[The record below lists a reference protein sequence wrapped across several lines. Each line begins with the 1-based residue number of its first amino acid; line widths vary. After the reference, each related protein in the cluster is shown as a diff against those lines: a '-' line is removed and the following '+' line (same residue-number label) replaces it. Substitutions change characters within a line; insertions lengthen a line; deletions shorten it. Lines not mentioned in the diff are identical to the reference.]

1 MTTTTPTTDTALNT
15 PAPSSN
21 AAKLEQAYAGVSNTY
36 RGLTQDLYGACR
48 DMRQTTRVYEG
59 DFIAKFLGVPTN
71 AGLQAGTRPT
81 YAVFQYQDVLNVLK
95 DATNYTSGF
104 ILEGMGK
111 VWDGLMILGMD
122 GQAHRQ
128 VRNLLQPAFMP
139 ENVNKWRP
147 RIDRVVREVFI
158 QPLLDSGRKRADLMD
173 MGLHFPV
180 RVMYALV
187 GFAEDKPDDY
197 NQYAAWALSMLAA
210 NQLDKAKA
218 EEGRRV
224 AAIAVKG
231 LYDVLIAEVQKRRT
245 GEATGDDLITRLM
258 NAEYE
263 GHRLNDHEV
272 ATFARSLLPAAGET
286 TTRTFSA
293 AMLFLLTVPGLRDR
307 VRADRSL
314 VPKLIDEAVRFE
326 PSSTFKVRETAADVQ
341 IGETLIPKGSFV
353 QCLVASANR
362 DESVFENA
370 DSFDIDRRQKPS
382 FGFGFGPHMCIG
394 QFVAKLELN
403 CAINALLDLC
413 PNLRLDPDQP
423 VPRIEGAHLRGAST
437 LPVIWD

>member
-1 MTTTTPTTDTALNT
+1 MSDTTTPTT
-15 PAPSSN
+15 SN
-21 AAKLEQAYAGVSNTY
+21 AEKLEQAYAGVSDTY
-36 RGLTQDLYGACR
+36 RGKTDDLYAACTE
-48 DMRQTTRVYEG
+48 MRKTTRLYEG
-59 DFIAKFLGVPTN
+59 DWIAKFLGVPTN
-71 AGLQAGTRPT
+71 AGQQAGTRPT
-81 YAVFQYQDVLNVLK
+81 YAVFQYADVMNVLK
-95 DATNYTSGF
+95 DATNYTNGF

-122 GQAHRQ
+122 GPAHRQ
-128 VRNLLQPAFMP
+128 VRALLQPAFMP
-139 ENVNKWRP
+139 DNVNKWRP
-147 RIDRVVREVFI
+147 KIDRVVREDFI
-158 QPLLDSGRKRADLMD
+158 QPMLKDKHADLME

-187 GFAEDKPDDY
+187 GFPEDKPDDY

-218 EEGRRV
+218 EEGRKI
-224 AAIAVKG
+224 AALAVKG
-231 LYDVLIAEVQKRRT
+231 LYDVLIAEVKKRRAD
-245 GEATGDDLITRLM
+245 GATGDDLITRLM
-258 NAEYE
+258 KAEYE
-263 GHRLNDHEV
+263 GHKLDDHEV

-293 AMLFLLTVPGLRDR
+293 AMNFLLTVPGLLER
-307 VRADRSL
+307 VRNDRTL

-326 PSSTFKVRETAADVQ
+326 PSSTFKVRETAADVE
-341 IGETLIPKGSFV
+341 IGDVKIPKGSFV
-353 QCLVASANR
+353 QCMVASANR

-370 DSFDIDRRQKPS
+370 DRFDIDRRQKPS

-413 PNLRLDPDQP
+413 PNLRLDPSKP
-423 VPRIEGAHLRGAST
+423 VPKIEGAHLRGAKNVH
-437 LPVIWD
+437 VIWD

>member
-1 MTTTTPTTDTALNT
+1 MSNTT
-15 PAPSSN
+15 N
-21 AAKLEQAYAGVSNTY
+21 AEKLEQAYASVSDTY
-36 RGLTQDLYGACR
+36 RGKTDDLYGACR
-48 DMRQTTRVYEG
+48 EMRNTTRVYEG

-71 AGLQAGTRPT
+71 AGQQAGTRPT
-81 YAVFQYQDVLNVLK
+81 YAVFQYQDVMNVLK

-122 GQAHRQ
+122 GPAHRQ

-147 RIDRVVREVFI
+147 KIERVVREDFLR
-158 QPLLDSGRKRADLMD
+158 PMLPKKKADLMD

-187 GFAEDKPDDY
+187 GFPEDKPDEY

-218 EEGRRV
+218 EEGRKI
-224 AAIAVKG
+224 AAASVKA
-231 LYDVLIAEVQKRRT
+231 LYDALMEQVKKRREE
-245 GEATGDDLITRLM
+245 GATGDDLITRLM

-263 GHRLNDHEV
+263 GHKLDDHEV

-293 AMLFLLTVPGLRDR
+293 AMTFLLTIPGLIDR
-307 VRADRSL
+307 VRNDRSL

-326 PSSTFKVRETAADVQ
+326 PSSTFKVRETAADVE
-341 IGETLIPKGSFV
+341 IGDVKIPKGSFV
-353 QCLVASANR
+353 QCMVASANR
-362 DESVFENA
+362 DESAFENP
-370 DSFDIDRRQKPS
+370 DVFDIDRRQKPS

-394 QFVAKLELN
+394 QFVAKLELL
-403 CAINALLDLC
+403 CAINGILDLF
-413 PNLRLDPDQP
+413 PNIRLDPEQQAP
-423 VPRIEGAHLRGAST
+423 KIEGAHLRGAKSVH
-437 LPVIWD
+437 VIWD

>member
-1 MTTTTPTTDTALNT
+1 MSDTTTPT
-15 PAPSSN
+15 PAPAATN
-21 AAKLEQAYAGVSNTY
+21 AEKLEQAYAGVSDTY
-36 RGLTQDLYGACR
+36 RGKTDDLYAACAE
-48 DMRQTTRVYEG
+48 MRRTTRVYEG
-59 DFIAKFLGVPTN
+59 DWIAKFLGVPTN
-71 AGLQAGTRPT
+71 AGQQAGTRPT
-81 YAVFQYQDVLNVLK
+81 YAVFQYQDVMNVLK
-95 DATNYTSGF
+95 DATNYTNGF

-122 GQAHRQ
+122 GPAHRQ
-128 VRNLLQPAFMP
+128 VRALLQPAFMP

-147 RIDRVVREVFI
+147 KIDRVVREDFI
-158 QPLLDSGRKRADLMD
+158 QPMLENKQADLME

-187 GFAEDKPDDY
+187 GFPEDKPEDY
-197 NQYAAWALSMLAA
+197 AQYAAWALSMLAA

-218 EEGRRV
+218 EEGRRI
-224 AAIAVKG
+224 AALAVKG
-231 LYDVLIAEVQKRRT
+231 LYDVLIAQVKKRRAE
-245 GEATGDDLITRLM
+245 GATGDDLVTRLM

-263 GHRLNDHEV
+263 GHKLDDHEV

-293 AMLFLLTVPGLRDR
+293 AMNFLLTVPGLLER
-307 VRADRSL
+307 VRNDRTL

-326 PSSTFKVRETAADVQ
+326 PSSTFKVRETAADVEL
-341 IGETLIPKGSFV
+341 GGVMIPKGSFV
-353 QCLVASANR
+353 QCMVASANR

-370 DSFDIDRRQKPS
+370 DTFDIDRRQKPS

-413 PNLRLDPDQP
+413 PNLRLDPSKP
-423 VPRIEGAHLRGAST
+423 APRIEGAHLRGAKHVH
-437 LPVIWD
+437 VIWD

>member
-1 MTTTTPTTDTALNT
+1 MSDTTNGQ
-15 PAPSSN
+15 
-21 AAKLEQAYAGVSNTY
+21 KLEQAYASVSDTY
-36 RGLTQDLYGACR
+36 RGKIADLYGACSE
-48 DMRQTTRVYEG
+48 MRRTTPVYEG

-71 AGLQAGTRPT
+71 AGQQAGTRPT
-81 YAVFQYQDVLNVLK
+81 FAVFKYADVMNVLK

-122 GQAHRQ
+122 GPAHRQ
-128 VRNLLQPAFMP
+128 VRNLLQPSFMP

-147 RIDRVVREVFI
+147 KIDRVVREDFLM
-158 QPLLDSGRKRADLMD
+158 PMLPNKKADLME

-187 GFAEDKPDDY
+187 GFPEDKPDEY

-218 EEGRRV
+218 EEGRRI
-224 AAIAVKG
+224 AAQAVKS
-231 LYDVLIAEVQKRRT
+231 LYDVLMAQVQKRHAE
-245 GEATGDDLITRLM
+245 GATGDDIISRLM
-258 NAEYE
+258 RAEYE
-263 GHRLNDHEV
+263 GHKLNDHEV

-293 AMLFLLTVPGLRDR
+293 AMNFLLTEPGLMDR
-307 VRADRSL
+307 VRNDRTL

-326 PSSTFKVRETAADVQ
+326 PSSTFKVRETANDVE
-341 IGETLIPKGSFV
+341 IGGVKIPKGSFV
-353 QCLVASANR
+353 QCMVASANR
-362 DESVFENA
+362 DETVFENP
-370 DSFDIDRRQKPS
+370 DRFDIDRRQKPS

-394 QFVAKLELN
+394 QFVAKLELQ
-403 CAINALLDLC
+403 CAINGLLDLF

-423 VPRIEGAHLRGAST
+423 PPRIEGAHLRGAKSVHV
-437 LPVIWD
+437 LWD

>member
-1 MTTTTPTTDTALNT
+1 MSNV
-15 PAPSSN
+15 SN
-21 AAKLEQAYAGVSNTY
+21 AEKLEQAYASVSDTY
-36 RGLTQDLYGACR
+36 RGLTEDLYGACR
-48 DMRQTTRVYEG
+48 QMRETTPVYEG
-59 DFIAKFLGVPTN
+59 DYIAKFLGVPTN

-81 YAVFQYQDVLNVLK
+81 YAVFKYQDVMNVLK
-95 DATNYTSGF
+95 DAKRFTSSF

-122 GQAHRQ
+122 GEAHRH
-128 VRNLLQPAFMP
+128 VRALLQPAFMP
-139 ENVNKWRP
+139 DNVNKWRP
-147 RIDRVVREVFI
+147 KIDRVVREDFVL
-158 QPLLDSGRKRADLMD
+158 PMLPKKKADLMD

-187 GFAEDKPDDY
+187 GFPENDADEY

-218 EEGRRV
+218 EEGRKI
-224 AAIAVKG
+224 AAQSVKS
-231 LYDVLIAEVQKRRT
+231 LYDALMVQVKQRRAEGAK
-245 GEATGDDLITRLM
+245 GDDLISRLI

-263 GHRLNDHEV
+263 GHKLDDHEV

-293 AMLFLLTVPGLRDR
+293 AMTFLLTVPGLVER
-307 VRADRSL
+307 VRSDRTL

-326 PSSTFKVRETAADVQ
+326 PSSTFKVRETAEDVE
-341 IGETLIPKGSFV
+341 IGGITIPKGSFV
-353 QCLVASANR
+353 QCMVASANR
-362 DESVFENA
+362 DPSVFENP
-370 DSFDIDRRQKPS
+370 DVFDIDRRQKPS

-394 QFVAKLELN
+394 QFVAKLELL

-413 PNLRLDPDQP
+413 PNLRLDPEQP
-423 VPRIEGAHLRGAST
+423 SPRIEGAHLRGAKSVH
-437 LPVIWD
+437 VIWD

>member
-1 MTTTTPTTDTALNT
+1 MTNSAS
-15 PAPSSN
+15 PAPTSN
-21 AAKLEQAYAGVSNTY
+21 AEKLEQAYASVSDTY

-48 DMRQTTRVYEG
+48 EMRRTTRVYEG
-59 DFIAKFLGVPTN
+59 DYIAKFLGVPTN
-71 AGLQAGTRPT
+71 AGLQAGTKPT
-81 YAVFQYQDVLNVLK
+81 YAVFQYQDVMNVLK
-95 DATNYTSGF
+95 DANRYTSGF

-122 GQAHRQ
+122 GEAHRK
-128 VRNLLQPAFMP
+128 VRQLLQPAFMP

-147 RIDRVVREVFI
+147 KIDRVVREDFI
-158 QPLLDSGRKRADLMD
+158 TPMLPKKKADLME

-180 RVMYALV
+180 RVMYALI
-187 GFAEDKPDDY
+187 GFPEDKPDEY

-210 NQLDKAKA
+210 NQLDKTKV
-218 EEGRRV
+218 EEGRKI
-224 AAIAVKG
+224 AAVSVKK
-231 LYDVLIAEVQKRRT
+231 LYEALMEQVLKRRAD
-245 GEATGDDLITRLM
+245 GATGDDLITRLM

-263 GHRLNDHEV
+263 GHKLDDHEV

-293 AMLFLLTVPGLRDR
+293 AMTFLLTVPGLYQR
-307 VRADRSL
+307 VLADRTL

-326 PSSTFKVRETAADVQ
+326 PSSTFKVRETAEDVQ
-341 IGETLIPKGSFV
+341 IGDQLIPKGSFV
-353 QCLVASANR
+353 QCMVASANR
-362 DESVFENA
+362 DETVFENP
-370 DSFDIDRRQKPS
+370 DVFDIDRRQKPS

-394 QFVAKLELN
+394 QFVAKLELL

-423 VPRIEGAHLRGAST
+423 APKIEGAHLRGAKSVHV
-437 LPVIWD
+437 LWD